1 MNAFN
6 TSTADIPGLMAAM
19 LLEMATLKAEV
30 RALAELVKNPAGNI
44 DALTLEKQGQ
54 AFEELQDNLRNLG
67 VDIPM
72 PPEG

>member
-6 TSTADIPGLMAAM
+6 ASTTDMPGLMAAM

-30 RALAELVKNPAGNI
+30 RGLAELIKNPAGNI

-54 AFEELQDNLRNLG
+54 AFEELQDNLRNCG
-67 VDIPM
+67 VDIQM

>member
-6 TSTADIPGLMAAM
+6 ASTTDMPGLMAAM

-30 RALAELVKNPAGNI
+30 RALAELIKNPAGNI
-44 DALTLEKQGQ
+44 DALTLEKQWASFQ
-54 AFEELQDNLRNLG
+54 ELQDNLRNCG
-67 VDIPM
+67 VDIRM